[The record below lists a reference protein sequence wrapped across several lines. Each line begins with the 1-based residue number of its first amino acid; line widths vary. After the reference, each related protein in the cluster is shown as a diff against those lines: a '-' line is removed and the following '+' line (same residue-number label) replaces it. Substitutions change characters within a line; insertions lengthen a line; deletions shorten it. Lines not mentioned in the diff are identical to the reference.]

1 MRGASAA
8 PAVRVRRHTISDMCH
23 LESLTS
29 KQRTL
34 LAQWLPGLHV
44 VRDHSWKLVDNAVLE
59 VEALGARY
67 IVKADGPSHHH
78 TLRELDAHEAW
89 LGPLTTIGRAPRLV
103 AGDRD
108 AKVLVTEYQSGDLV
122 MGSPAQEEPD
132 TFRQA
137 GRLLAGLHAQ
147 AGRLDGEYEAA
158 ENAKALRNL
167 GGRHRIPWR
176 AARQLRSEISGW
188 PDEPV
193 HTVPTHGD
201 WQPRNWLV
209 HEGRISAID
218 FGRAALRP
226 ALTDWLRL
234 AARDF
239 QVDPRREQAFV
250 EGYGADPRT
259 DPAWYRERVR
269 EAVNTAVWAH
279 GVGDEPFE
287 AQGMAMIE
295 RVLATG

>member
-1 MRGASAA
+1 MDVLRN
-8 PAVRVRRHTISDMCH
+8 TILDMCQ

-34 LAQWLPGLHV
+34 LAQWLPGVRV

-59 VEALGARY
+59 VEALGRRY
-67 IVKADGPSHHH
+67 IVKADGSSHHH

-89 LGPLTTIGRAPRLV
+89 LEPLTTLGRAPRLV

-108 AKVLVTEYQSGDLV
+108 AKILVTEYLSGNLV
-122 MGSPAQEEPD
+122 MGSPAQDEPD

-137 GRLLAGLHAQ
+137 GGLLAALHAQ
-147 AGRLDGEYEAA
+147 PGRLDGGYEAA

-167 GGRHRIPWR
+167 SGRHRIPGR
-176 AARQLRSEISGW
+176 TARQLRSVISAW

-193 HTVPTHGD
+193 RTVPTHGD

-259 DPAWYRERVR
+259 DQAWYRERVR

-279 GVGDEPFE
+279 SVGDEPFE

-295 RVLATG
+295 RVLATV